1 MAQDPAPKKILLVDD
16 NDAALRLEQE
26 ILAAAGFVVD
36 TVSGGAQALAKLET
50 TKYDAIVLD
59 VEMPGM
65 DGFEVTRAIRALPVR
80 GSNRATPIILVT
92 GTVDPEAR
100 RRGFDAGVVAFVR
113 KPFSPMALRAAVQ
126 SLIG

>member
-1 MAQDPAPKKILLVDD
+1 MGKDQTPKKILLVDD
-16 NDAALRLEQE
+16 NDAMLHLEQE
-26 ILAAAGFVVD
+26 ILAAAGFATD
-36 TVSGGAQALAKLET
+36 TVSGGAQALDRLKA

-65 DGFEVTRAIRALPVR
+65 DGFEVAKAIREVPAHA
-80 GSNRATPIILVT
+80 SNRSTPIILVT
-92 GTVDPEAR
+92 GTVDPDAR

-113 KPFSPMALRAAVQ
+113 KPFSAMALRAAVQ